1 MKKDSKLINT
11 VYDRVLQ
18 RELGN
23 ERRYSKVRGI
33 YGDRKWIDNLD
44 IVNELAGHSGCV
56 NALSWSRSGRL
67 LASGS
72 DDQHVN
78 IHSYLPE
85 SSSSQ
90 FSLATT
96 ILTGHVQNIFSVK
109 FMPYSNDHT
118 IVTVAG
124 DAEVRVFDI
133 EYSGRSISGSSSTT
147 NARPSELGLHN
158 FSDGVRVL
166 SDGDTNSKVFRS
178 HSDRVKRIVTESS
191 PFFFLT
197 CSEDG
202 EVRQWDTRQP
212 SSFYPP
218 PREVPRWASASSASD
233 NVPPPLISYK
243 RYHLDLNT
251 ISCSPSQ
258 PHYIALGG
266 AHLHCF
272 LHDRRMLGR
281 DKLAERG
288 AMLGSPSQWDD
299 RDDELMGQAT
309 QCVRKFAPNGQRRM
323 KRTDNGH
330 ITACKISDA
339 NPNEM
344 IVSWSGEW
352 IYSFDL
358 LRSPDAK
365 DQGEEPRYRLAKEKS
380 LRARESKA
388 RKRKRQKSGSMVS
401 HEGLQRGSSRQ
412 RTESTQDS
420 EHDEMA
426 LMVHFGNGQS
436 EEIPIEPTRPRSPH
450 LEVREP
456 ALPESERQSHRI
468 GRDTVKIR
476 TNIFTLKE
484 AKKTSETDPTGHA
497 SSFTSVIGLAASILP
512 EMDEIMRTWRY
523 PVNPHAMDVE
533 FQNGLRDNR
542 AVVRRFVQASGTLAR
557 VLGGRLRTAGSGGA
571 LISKYFTSIHPAPN
585 ERPTISKHEQ
595 FGYDFLKAI
604 LLWLDSGVGA
614 LLEGFSISSR
624 TNPRFPIEENAS
636 VDVVDDVLIPYLLQ
650 LASDDPVVNVDASRL
665 EVNENR
671 WTFASEKAAVLSFA
685 QALKIPF
692 ADLSSAVVLASP
704 AEGGA
709 ASASHIHAQDR
720 RTALKFW
727 AFKVGRGVL
736 MNAGKGINYRF
747 AARAFGGQGRPDA
760 NIRAEESALRAR
772 QEDVD
777 PDEEEDVVVNAE
789 IVGRLW
795 AEESGEGGSS
805 QQQQPAEGNESANP
819 SNAAEQTTAASD
831 DSDSDG
837 DLDID
842 EDDDGDD
849 DDETDEDEE
858 QSGRFIWRSAF
869 ERRKLRE
876 RVEMDVPCSPH
887 MNVYRGHCNVKTV
900 KDVNFFGLQDEYVVS
915 GSDSGHIFI
924 WDRKSSLLL
933 NILEGDGEVVN
944 VVQGH
949 PYEPMLAVSGIDHTI
964 KIFSPDARARYNARN
979 GIGIRPADPTTFSSL
994 GFGRSRRRHV
1004 PSVPTSEPAVP
1015 RNTGEE
1021 SDDEDA
1027 ESKIAV
1033 NGLTSKKC
1041 MHLEY
1046 QITSQNDVDRRGGN
1060 REAFITRSMLAQ
1072 LAQRIHD
1079 RVGEEDGDGE
1089 GTGPVLISDDCTV
1102 M

>member
-1 MKKDSKLINT
+1 MINT

-33 YGDRKWIDNLD
+33 YGDRRWIDNLD
-44 IVNELAGHSGCV
+44 IVNELGGHSGCV

-90 FSLATT
+90 FSLTTT

-109 FMPYSNDHT
+109 FMPYSNDRT
-118 IVTVAG
+118 IVTAAG

-133 EYSGRSISGSSSTT
+133 EYSGHSTPGSTSTT
-147 NARPSELGLHN
+147 NARPSGIGLHN
-158 FSDGVRVL
+158 FNDGVRVL

-218 PREVPRWASASSASD
+218 PREAARRASGSSGAD

-288 AMLGSPSQWDD
+288 SRLASPSQWDD

-309 QCVRKFAPNGQRRM
+309 QCVRKFAPKGQRRM
-323 KRTDNGH
+323 RRTDNGH

-358 LRSPDAK
+358 LRSPDAR
-365 DQGEEPRYRLAKEKS
+365 DQGEEPHYKLAKENPSRTK
-380 LRARESKA
+380 ESKA
-388 RKRKRQKSGSMVS
+388 RKRKRQKSGSMIS

-412 RTESTQDS
+412 RTESTQGS

-436 EEIPIEPTRPRSPH
+436 EEIPIEPPRPRSPPP
-450 LEVREP
+450 EAREA

-476 TNIFTLKE
+476 NSMFMLKE
-484 AKKTSETDPTGHA
+484 PRRISETDPTGYA
-497 SSFTSVIGLAASILP
+497 SSFTTIVGLAASILP
-512 EMDEIMRTWRY
+512 EVDEIMRDWRY
-523 PVNPHAMDVE
+523 PVLPHEIDIE
-533 FQNGLRDNR
+533 FQNELRENR
-542 AVVRRFVQASGTLAR
+542 AAVRRFVQASGTLAR
-557 VLGGRLRTAGSGGA
+557 VLGGKLRTAGSSDA
-571 LISKYFTSIHPAPN
+571 LLSKYFGSIEPALN
-585 ERPTISKHEQ
+585 ERPTISRREQ

-604 LLWLDSGVGA
+604 LLWLDSGIGA
-614 LLEGFSISSR
+614 LLAGFSSPSR
-624 TNPRFPIEENAS
+624 SNPRFPIEEDAS
-636 VDVVDDVLIPYLLQ
+636 VDAVDDVLIPYLLQ
-650 LASDDPVVNVDASRL
+650 LASDDPVINVDASRL
-665 EVNENR
+665 EVKENR
-671 WTFASEKAAVLSFA
+671 WTFESEKAAVSSFA

-692 ADLSSAVVLASP
+692 ADLSSAVVVASP
-704 AEGGA
+704 AEGDA

-736 MNAGKGINYRF
+736 MNAGKNINYRF
-747 AARAFGGQGRPDA
+747 ADRAFGGQGRPDA
-760 NIRAEESALRAR
+760 NIKAEESAFITR
-772 QEDVD
+772 QEDID
-777 PDEEEDVVVNAE
+777 PDEEEDVVVDAE
-789 IVGRLW
+789 IVSRLW
-795 AEESGEGGSS
+795 AEESEGGGPS
-805 QQQQPAEGNESANP
+805 QQRELVGENE
-819 SNAAEQTTAASD
+819 NADPNRTAEQATTASD
-831 DSDSDG
+831 DSDSDA
-837 DLDID
+837 DPDID
-842 EDDDGDD
+842 DDDMDDDD

-858 QSGRFIWRSAF
+858 QGGRFIWRSAF

-876 RVEMDVPCSPH
+876 RVEMDVPCSSH

-915 GSDSGHIFI
+915 GSDSGHVFI
-924 WDRKSSLLL
+924 WDRKTSQLL

-979 GIGIRPADPTTFSSL
+979 GIGIRPADPATFSSL

-1004 PSVPTSEPAVP
+1004 PSAPTSEPAAP
-1015 RNTGEE
+1015 RKTADK

-1027 ESKIAV
+1027 ESKIAP
-1033 NGLTSKKC
+1033 NGLPSKKR

-1046 QITSQNDVDRRGGN
+1046 QITNQNDIDRKGGN
-1060 REAFITRSMLAQ
+1060 REALITRSMLAQ

-1079 RVGEEDGDGE
+1079 RVGEEDVDGE
-1089 GTGPVLISDDCTV
+1089 GNGPILISDDCTI